1 MEVLFLGAL
10 EIVLIDIVL
19 AGDNACVI
27 AMAVRRLSRRRR
39 MLGIALGAA
48 AAVFLRVNLT
58 FVASQIILL
67 PYLKLVGGAL
77 VIWIAVK
84 LLRFN
89 AVECDNNSREAGSLW
104 EAIKLIMIA
113 DVVMS
118 TDNILAI
125 AAVAKGNL
133 MLLIFG
139 LGLSI
144 PLVVFG
150 SSFLCMVMDR
160 FPAAAYLAAAVLGKI
175 GGELILTD
183 PFVTHLIHPSRGVE
197 IAVQLV
203 CAVGVIAVAWL
214 LTHKGRKRVR
224 RKKWGDSWRR

>member
-1 MEVLFLGAL
+1 MEEGLLLGAL
-10 EIVLIDIVL
+10 EVVLIDIVL

-39 MLGIALGAA
+39 LLGILLGAG
-48 AAVFLRVNLT
+48 AAVALRVSLT
-58 FVASQIILL
+58 FVASQIIML

-84 LLRFN
+84 LLKNN
-89 AVECDNNSREAGSLW
+89 AVTCDPNSREAGSMW
-104 EAIKLIMIA
+104 EAVKLIMIA

-133 MLLIFG
+133 LLLIFG

-150 SSFLCMVMDR
+150 SSILCVVMDR
-160 FPAAAYLAAAVLGKI
+160 FPVTAYLAAAVLGKI
-175 GGELILTD
+175 GGELMLTD
-183 PFVTHLIHPSRGVE
+183 PFVTRVIHPSRSVE
-197 IAVQLV
+197 ITAELFG
-203 CAVGVIAVAWL
+203 AVGVIVAARFM
-214 LTHKGRKRVR
+214 TRRRPKRVR
-224 RKKWGDSWRR
+224 RWGDAWRR

>member
-1 MEVLFLGAL
+1 MEALFLGAL

-39 MLGIALGAA
+39 LLGIALGAA
-48 AAVFLRVNLT
+48 AAVFLRVSLT

-84 LLRFN
+84 LLKYN
-89 AVECDNNSREAGSLW
+89 AVQCDNNSRGAGSLW
-104 EAIKLIMIA
+104 EAVKLIMIA

-133 MLLIFG
+133 ILLIFG

-144 PLVVFG
+144 PFVVFG

-160 FPAAAYLAAAVLGKI
+160 FPATAYLAAAVLGKI
-175 GGELILTD
+175 GGELMLTD

-197 IAVQLV
+197 IAAQLV
-203 CAVGVIAVAWL
+203 CAMGVIAVAWL
-214 LTHKGRKRVR
+214 LSQKGRRRVR
-224 RKKWGDSWRR
+224 LKKWGDPWRR